1 MQDSAN
7 YIKKKN
13 KINFNRIVIFRKSTF
28 RNKSSKTHANP
39 RRVSNG
45 RISLQCSKM
54 PGITLAN
61 DEPRK
66 VNPRSVLICEVMV
79 IIAAAEQKPE
89 ITGPDMKSIIHPK
102 EK

>member
-1 MQDSAN
+1 
-7 YIKKKN
+7 
-13 KINFNRIVIFRKSTF
+13 
-28 RNKSSKTHANP
+28 
-39 RRVSNG
+39 
-45 RISLQCSKM
+45 M

-79 IIAAAEQKPE
+79 IIAAAEQKAE

-102 EK
+102 ENKFKLIQILISVVVITPH